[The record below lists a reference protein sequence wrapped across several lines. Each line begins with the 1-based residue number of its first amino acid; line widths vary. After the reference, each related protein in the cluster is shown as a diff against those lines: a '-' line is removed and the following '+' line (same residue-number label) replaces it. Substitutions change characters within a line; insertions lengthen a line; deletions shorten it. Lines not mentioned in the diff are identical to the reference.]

1 MRKKILFALFIFF
14 CISNQKTFALELQ
27 VNATNETCTGNG
39 TLTFVI
45 SDFDSNAPVFYS
57 VYLLPNTTTP
67 LATVSTNSLNGLEA
81 GNYLV
86 IASQTL
92 NGVETTDSQ
101 NATILDNI
109 VPLTFSITGTNVLC
123 GNDGTITVNASSTA
137 VSYQI
142 LAGPITT
149 GIQSSNLFTGLQ
161 AGIYNIRV
169 VDNCGDGIVQA
180 FTLLTT
186 TSSLQILPPNFVD
199 VLNCNSI
206 SVFHNFNAG
215 SATQVA
221 FPLTVQTTVNPPTG
235 PPSVTTQVIPSGNV
249 INLIIPYQNDQSYP
263 YNLLITDNCGNTY
276 SLNNNIVD
284 FDLIGVSNPSI
295 NDSDQLSSCSSLD
308 VLHTLLLDVDHQ
320 FLYPITVQ
328 TTVNPPT
335 GPPIVTNQTITSGTS
350 INLNIPMENNESY
363 SYDLLITDACGNVV
377 VLNGNVL
384 EVPFDI
390 DAVVGIAGCDD
401 NFVNISL
408 ENYLPP
414 FNVNFISTPVG
425 FNPVDFNANYPG
437 PYNGGGVNF
446 GGLNNSLPE
455 GSYLVEVTDS
465 CGNTSQQVF
474 IVEEPQTPIVE
485 SSSTSSE
492 CGGNT
497 GSLSLYFSPIRAI
510 STIVLTAAPSS
521 YTSPLPQDVF
531 SFVVTNNILF
541 MEDLPA
547 GSYSFDLTDACGTLY
562 SHTVI
567 VGGISG
573 NIFLGNRH
581 GCEVGFTSVV
591 ISVQNSEITFIE
603 ILDAPSSFGFALP
616 YDISANIA
624 TNGSLYM
631 NSLPA
636 GFYRFRIVD
645 NCGADRIFE
654 RTLLG
659 LNVENTGLDITEN
672 CGSFNLG
679 LAYISSASSQ
689 SYWLQKY
696 NPQDNVWEH
705 PGTGFDYVSG
715 ANLTTTNAVQLINN
729 TNNIN
734 LAYSGLFRIVKAFL
748 NYSNGVTNLNRCILV
763 LDEFEFNGGPKIIDA
778 LAFPCQNNTQEVVVI
793 AQGLPPLEYSITSK
807 NNVPFVVNNGNS
819 NTFYGL
825 EPAIYN
831 FRVED
836 VCGNF
841 VNRVFDVT
849 LLPEPSIIASGL
861 CDGNNG
867 QLEIQDFPFVNYEWY
882 NVQNPSVILSTSN
895 TLQFS
900 PFNSSV
906 DVGTYAVQLST
917 TNANSCINQTIQY
930 TINPSG
936 FNPNAGED
944 NSLSVCR
951 EDQQIGLNTFLTN
964 PHDNGGVWTD
974 SNGAIVSA
982 IINPL
987 DFSVGDY
994 EFTYTV
1000 NGFCALSD
1008 SASII
1013 ITIKDLPATPVLT
1026 FPSPICRGDIVQLNA
1041 DLVANATYFWTGP
1054 NGFTS
1059 TEQNPAIQDFNENND
1074 GSYFVYITVDGC
1086 NSATEEIIVNSNPLP
1101 DFSIDGATSLCL
1113 GLSETLTINP
1123 SNFNTTLASISWY
1136 FNDILLSTETSS
1148 NLQINQIG
1156 TYKSIVNINGC
1167 SSEREIEVIEK
1178 VNSFEVVLEHGC
1190 NGNDYEIKVVNAADF
1205 PNATYSW
1212 TGPNGFV
1219 SFSQN
1224 IIVPNLQFGNYNVE
1238 VEDVLGCKSSNFAL
1252 VENTN
1257 CFIPNGF
1264 SPDDDGI
1271 NDYFDLTGY
1280 GVKKIYIYNRYG
1292 RLIYDKDN
1300 YINEWKGQTND
1311 NKRVPAATY
1320 FYVLEFNEGENK
1332 TGWVYV
1338 SY

>member
-14 CISNQKTFALELQ
+14 CISNQNTFALELQ
-27 VNATNETCTGNG
+27 VNTTNETCTGNG

-67 LATVSTNSLNGLEA
+67 LATVSTNTLNGLEA

-86 IASQTL
+86 IASQTV
-92 NGVETTDSQ
+92 NGVESTVSQ
-101 NATILDNI
+101 NATILDAT
-109 VPLTFSITGTNVLC
+109 VPLTFSITGTNVIC
-123 GNDGTITVNASSTA
+123 GSDGVITVNASSTA

-149 GIQSSNLFTGLQ
+149 APQSSNVFTGLQ
-161 AGIYNIRV
+161 AGTYNIRV
-169 VDNCGDGIVQA
+169 VDNCDGIVQT
-180 FTLLTT
+180 FTLVTT
-186 TSSLQILPPNFVD
+186 TTSLQILQPNFLD
-199 VLNCNSI
+199 VLSCNLI
-206 SVFHNFNAG
+206 SVFHNINSGTA
-215 SATQVA
+215 SQIAY
-221 FPLTVQTTVNPPTG
+221 PLTVQTTVNPPSG
-235 PPSVTTQVIPSGNV
+235 SPIVSTQVISSGNI
-249 INLIIPYQNDQSYP
+249 INLNIPSQNDQSYP
-263 YNLLITDNCGNTY
+263 YNILITDNCGNTY
-276 SLNNNIVD
+276 SLNNNIID
-284 FDLIGVSNPSI
+284 FELIGVSGPSI
-295 NDSDQLSSCSSLD
+295 NDSGQLSSCTSFD
-308 VLHTLLLDVDHQ
+308 VLHTLLLDVNHQ

-328 TTVNPPT
+328 TTINPPT
-335 GPPIVTNQTITSGTS
+335 GPSIVTTQTITSGTS
-350 INLNIPMENNESY
+350 INLNIPMEDNESY

-377 VLNGNVL
+377 TLNDNVI
-384 EVPFDI
+384 EAPFDI
-390 DAVVGIAGCDD
+390 DAIVGIAGCDD

-408 ENYLPP
+408 VNYLPP
-414 FNVNFISTPVG
+414 FNVNFISGPAG
-425 FNPVDFNANYPG
+425 FNPIDYNTNYPG
-437 PYNGGGVNF
+437 PFNGGGVSF

-455 GSYLVEVTDS
+455 GVYVVEVTDS

-474 IVEEPQTPIVE
+474 VVEEPQATVVE
-485 SSSTSSE
+485 SSSTPSD
-492 CGGNT
+492 CGEET
-497 GSLSLYFSPIRAI
+497 GSILLYFTPFKEIT
-510 STIVLTAAPSS
+510 TINLTAAPTS
-521 YTSPLPQDVF
+521 YASPLPQDVS
-531 SFVVTNNILF
+531 SFVTPNNILS

-547 GSYSFDLTDACGTLY
+547 GSYSFDLTDACGISY
-562 SHTVI
+562 SHTVV
-567 VGGISG
+567 VGGTSG
-573 NIFLGNRH
+573 NILFGYRP
-581 GCEVGFTSVV
+581 GCEIGYSSIR
-591 ISVQNSEITFIE
+591 ISVASSVITFIE
-603 ILDAPSSFGFALP
+603 IIEAPPSFGFSLP

-624 TNGSLYM
+624 INGVLYM
-631 NSLPA
+631 NSLPE
-636 GFYRFRIVD
+636 GFYKFRLID
-645 NCGADRIFE
+645 ECGADRILE
-654 RTLLG
+654 RNVLG
-659 LNVENTGLDITEN
+659 LYIDNTDIIITEECN
-672 CGSFNLG
+672 YFELD
-679 LAYISSASSQ
+679 LAYISNANNQ

-696 NPQDNVWEH
+696 NDLSGVWEH
-705 PGTGFDYVSG
+705 PSTGFDYVPG
-715 ANLTTTNAVQLINN
+715 TNLSNLNAVQLTNN
-729 TNNIN
+729 SNNIN
-734 LAYSGLFRIVKAFL
+734 LAYSGSFRIVMSFRIF
-748 NYSNGVTNLNRCILV
+748 SNGLEPLSTCTLV
-763 LDEFEFNGGPKIIDA
+763 LEEFEISTVPKIIEV
-778 LAFPCQNNTQEVVVI
+778 LSFPCQNNTQEVRVI
-793 AQGLPPLEYSITSK
+793 ATGVPPLKYSIIEKNGLPFIID
-807 NNVPFVVNNGNS
+807 NGTS
-819 NTFYGL
+819 NTFSGL

-836 VCGNF
+836 DCQSF
-841 VNRVFDVT
+841 VTASYEVT
-849 LLPEPSIIASGL
+849 LLPQPSIIASGL
-861 CDGNNG
+861 CDGNDG
-867 QLEIQDFPFVNYEWY
+867 QLQIQDFSFVNYQWY

-906 DVGTYAVQLST
+906 DVGTYALQLST
-917 TNANSCINQTIQY
+917 TNANSCVNQTIQY

-944 NSLSVCR
+944 NSVSLCR
-951 EDQQIGLNTFLTN
+951 EDQQIGLSTFLTN

-974 SNGAIVSA
+974 SNGDLVNA

-987 DFSVGDY
+987 DFSAGVY

-1000 NGFCALSD
+1000 NGFCSIAD
-1008 SASII
+1008 SASIE

-1026 FPSPICRGDIVQLNA
+1026 IPNPICRGDVVQLNA
-1041 DLVANATYFWTGP
+1041 DLVTNATYFWTGP

-1059 TEQNPAIQDFNENND
+1059 TEQNPVIQDFNANND
-1074 GSYFVYITVDGC
+1074 GSYFVYITVDDC
-1086 NSATEEIIVNSNPLP
+1086 NSATEEVVVNSNPLP
-1101 DFSIDGATSLCL
+1101 YFSIDGATSLCI
-1113 GLSETLTINP
+1113 GLNETLTIN
-1123 SNFNTTLASISWY
+1123 SLNFDVTLASISWY

-1156 TYKSIVNINGC
+1156 TYKAIININGC

-1178 VNSFEVVLEHGC
+1178 VNSFEVVLEQGC
-1190 NGNDYEIKVVNAADF
+1190 NGNEYEIKVINAADF

-1224 IIVPNLQFGNYNVE
+1224 IIVPNLQLGTYNVE
-1238 VEDVLGCKSSNFAL
+1238 VEDALGCKSSNF
-1252 VENTN
+1252 VEVQNTN

-1311 NKRVPAATY
+1311 NQRVPAASY